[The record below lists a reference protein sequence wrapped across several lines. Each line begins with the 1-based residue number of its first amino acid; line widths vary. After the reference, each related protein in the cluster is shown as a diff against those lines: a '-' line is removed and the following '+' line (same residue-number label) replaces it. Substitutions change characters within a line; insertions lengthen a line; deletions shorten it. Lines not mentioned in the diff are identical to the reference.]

1 MKYDLMLIGPAT
13 RDINIDYTGQEVRE
27 IGGAV
32 FFCAYAAAAA
42 SANLFASV
50 KIHPDD
56 TDVLDA
62 FHLDSDHIAVLPAQC
77 TTLMQNTYFTADRE
91 RRKAECLA
99 QSDAITPDQIPDVD
113 CGLYHLAGLLYG
125 DFPNELIPA
134 LSKKGKVSADIQG
147 FLRHNENG
155 LMNFHDWKD
164 KLTYLPYFDFL
175 KTDAAEAEI
184 LTGLTDRRA
193 AAKQLYEWGAK
204 EILISHNS
212 EMLVYDGKD
221 YYTCPVKARNLSGR
235 TGRGDT
241 TFGAYLAKRMMG
253 VSIPDALL
261 FATAAVSLKME
272 TGCPRLYQGI
282 LRLSPSGTASAPG
295 TYLIFFPPS
304 AVILVF
310 PRQIRYYIL
319 IKTTMGR
326 KRHLCD
332 STLPSKIS
340 PALPV
345 FRLLPSPAHS
355 AIRLN

>member
-1 MKYDLMLIGPAT
+1 
-13 RDINIDYTGQEVRE
+13 
-27 IGGAV
+27 
-32 FFCAYAAAAA
+32 
-42 SANLFASV
+42 
-50 KIHPDD
+50 
-56 TDVLDA
+56 
-62 FHLDSDHIAVLPAQC
+62 
-77 TTLMQNTYFTADRE
+77 
-91 RRKAECLA
+91 
-99 QSDAITPDQIPDVD
+99 
-113 CGLYHLAGLLYG
+113 
-125 DFPNELIPA
+125 
-134 LSKKGKVSADIQG
+134 
-147 FLRHNENG
+147 
-155 LMNFHDWKD
+155 MNFHDWKD

-272 TGCPRLYQGI
+272 TPVRCGPEQAVLDYIKEFTPESIRN
-282 LRLSPSGTASAPG
+282 RFGTG

-326 KRHLCD
+326 KRHLCGQHITIKD
-332 STLPSKIS
+332 IARIAGVSTSTVSRALSNS
-340 PALPV
+340 PELSEQTRQQILEICRQEGYRVNALARSLICNKTNVIGLIVPEVTNPV
-345 FRLLPSPAHS
+345 LCRTLSRHRNARTQPRLQHDPVQWAE
-355 AIRLN
+355 

>member
-1 MKYDLMLIGPAT
+1 MPGT
-13 RDINIDYTGQEVRE
+13 VGCN
-27 IGGAV
+27 
-32 FFCAYAAAAA
+32 
-42 SANLFASV
+42 
-50 KIHPDD
+50 
-56 TDVLDA
+56 
-62 FHLDSDHIAVLPAQC
+62 
-77 TTLMQNTYFTADRE
+77 
-91 RRKAECLA
+91 
-99 QSDAITPDQIPDVD
+99 TPDQIPDVD

-272 TGCPRLYQGI
+272 TPGPLQG
-282 LRLSPSGTASAPG
+282 PEQ
-295 TYLIFFPPS
+295 
-304 AVILVF
+304 AVLD
-310 PRQIRYYIL
+310 YI
-319 IKTTMGR
+319 KEFY
-326 KRHLCD
+326 
-332 STLPSKIS
+332 
-340 PALPV
+340 A
-345 FRLLPSPAHS
+345 
-355 AIRLN
+355 

>member
-184 LTGLTDRRA
+184 LTGL
-193 AAKQLYEWGAK
+193 
-204 EILISHNS
+204 
-212 EMLVYDGKD
+212 
-221 YYTCPVKARNLSGR
+221 SGR

-272 TGCPRLYQGI
+272 TPGPLQG
-282 LRLSPSGTASAPG
+282 PEQ
-295 TYLIFFPPS
+295 
-304 AVILVF
+304 AVLD
-310 PRQIRYYIL
+310 YI
-319 IKTTMGR
+319 KEFY
-326 KRHLCD
+326 
-332 STLPSKIS
+332 
-340 PALPV
+340 A
-345 FRLLPSPAHS
+345 
-355 AIRLN
+355 

>member
-13 RDINIDYTGQEVRE
+13 RDVNIDYTGKEVHE

-32 FFCAYAAAAA
+32 FFCSAAAKAA
-42 SANLFASV
+42 GANLFASV

-56 TDVLDA
+56 TDIIDA
-62 FHLDSDHIAVLPAQC
+62 FKLDSDHVAILPSET

-99 QSDAITPDQIPDVD
+99 QSGPITPDQIPEVD

-125 DFPNELIPA
+125 DFPNELIVE
-134 LSKKGKVSADIQG
+134 LKKRGKVSADIQG
-147 FLRHNENG
+147 FLRHNEGG
-155 LMNFHDWKD
+155 LMNFHDWSD
-164 KLTYLPYFDFL
+164 KLEYLKYFDFL

-184 LTGLTDRRA
+184 LTGLTDRRE
-193 AAKQLYEWGAK
+193 AAKQLYAWGAK

-221 YYTCPVKARNLSGR
+221 FFTCPVKARNLSGR

-272 TGCPRLYQGI
+272 TPGPLQG
-282 LRLSPSGTASAPG
+282 PEQ
-295 TYLIFFPPS
+295 
-304 AVILVF
+304 AVLD
-310 PRQIRYYIL
+310 YI
-319 IKTTMGR
+319 KEFY
-326 KRHLCD
+326 
-332 STLPSKIS
+332 
-340 PALPV
+340 A
-345 FRLLPSPAHS
+345 
-355 AIRLN
+355 

>member
-125 DFPNELIPA
+125 DFPNE
-134 LSKKGKVSADIQG
+134 
-147 FLRHNENG
+147 
-155 LMNFHDWKD
+155 MNFHDWKD

-272 TGCPRLYQGI
+272 TPGPLQG
-282 LRLSPSGTASAPG
+282 PEQ
-295 TYLIFFPPS
+295 
-304 AVILVF
+304 AVLD
-310 PRQIRYYIL
+310 YI
-319 IKTTMGR
+319 KEFY
-326 KRHLCD
+326 
-332 STLPSKIS
+332 
-340 PALPV
+340 A
-345 FRLLPSPAHS
+345 
-355 AIRLN
+355 